1 MAWITPKTNWVTVP
15 KSPMAEDFNR
25 IEGNI
30 DFLLNEIEVKK
41 GSLVNAIN
49 EKQNLVTL
57 ESSYA
62 DMANAIGVLNDNP
75 RVASGTGT
83 LTQVSANQAKLT
95 VTGLSFQPAK
105 VFIRGTVRTR
115 IADSNDPYNYPYSF
129 ENRINYDYGVVNGV
143 IHPVSKLGMY
153 YSIANIGGSPF
164 PIYSSSEARVSVSVT
179 YQSNGFTAT
188 FTQTHPSG
196 KLEMDNYGTQHWFA
210 YEQEG

>member
-1 MAWITPKTNWVTVP
+1 MVWQTPKTDWNTNP
-15 KSPMAEDFNR
+15 KSPMAVDFNR
-25 IEGNI
+25 IEGNTA
-30 DFLLNEIEVKK
+30 FLLNEIEVKK
-41 GSLVNAIN
+41 GSLVDAIN
-49 EKQNLVTL
+49 EKQNLVTI

-62 DMANAIGVLNDNP
+62 QMATAIGVLNDMP
-75 RVASGTGT
+75 RTASGTGT
-83 LTQVSANQAKLT
+83 LTQVSANQARLV

-115 IADSNDPYNYPYSF
+115 IADSSDPYNPPYNF
-129 ENRINYDYGVVNGV
+129 ENRINYDYGVIHGV

-153 YSIANIGGSPF
+153 YSIVNIGGSIVPF
-164 PIYSSSEARVSVSVT
+164 YNSSEARVSVSIT

-196 KLEMDNYGTQHWFA
+196 KLEMDNYGTQYWFA